1 MRAMAE
7 VTRLAQCYRCR
18 RVFVAR
24 PGERYCPNCRR
35 ELARE
40 RNRRRLG
47 LGASVTSRSWAPI
60 MWVAALTVVGAL
72 VGHPYIG
79 ALAGVA
85 IVGVRRFRLGR

>member
-1 MRAMAE
+1 MAE

-47 LGASVTSRSWAPI
+47 IGATVSGGSWGPI
-60 MWVAALTVVGAL
+60 LWVVALTVVGTL

-79 ALAGVA
+79 ALAGIAVT
-85 IVGVRRFRLGR
+85 VVRQLRPHT